1 MYILKNIFLL
11 AALPFR
17 WAFMHAYK
25 SYYTW
30 LLEQK
35 VKRAV
40 RLSKLEKR
48 RYIVT
53 MWWGRPRCIAK
64 QNLKEAIKRRKFK
77 KGTTIEMIEKHAYFV
92 TGIEK
97 QTTPAPGIRTRDKK
111 Y

>member
-1 MYILKNIFLL
+1 MYFLKNIFLL

-17 WAFMHAYK
+17 WAFMLTYK
-25 SYYTW
+25 TYFTW
-30 LLEQK
+30 LLERK
-35 VKRAV
+35 VKKAV
-40 RLSKLEKR
+40 RLSKLENR

-64 QNLKEAIKRRKFK
+64 QNLKNAIKRRTFK

-92 TGIEK
+92 TDTGK
-97 QTTPAPGIRTRDKK
+97 QPAPAPGIRTRDKK